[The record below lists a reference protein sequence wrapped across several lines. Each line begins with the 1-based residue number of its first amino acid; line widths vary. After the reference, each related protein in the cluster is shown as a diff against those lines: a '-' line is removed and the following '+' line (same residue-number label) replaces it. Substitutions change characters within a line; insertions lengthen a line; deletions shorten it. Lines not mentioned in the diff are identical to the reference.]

1 MFNTIKAVGINV
13 FRLEISFYICSIYSS
28 KIKIKINDMKKYLF
42 IFSSFAL
49 LATTACD
56 TSSKATTTQTAVVA
70 QQPQTV
76 AAPIAKT
83 DTAIAVMPEKKQFSK
98 KAMKMQRAEMGPIEK
113 GEMLRKPDEVPAKK
127 Q

>member
-1 MFNTIKAVGINV
+1 MFNIIKAVGINV

-28 KIKIKINDMKKYLF
+28 KIKINDMKKYLF

-56 TSSKATTTQTAVVA
+56 TSSKATTTQTAVVP